1 MKHLL
6 RIMTWAVI
14 LCVGFSVN
22 TQAQKKKKEQKEKK
36 KIEWVMPELTGN
48 KDFDAYLLFCD
59 TLYNRITQYSD
70 SITFFHVQPIVERDE
85 NGKAIPTET
94 GDTIRRYIVDE
105 NGTPRSALGA
115 LLQVMDLAMT
125 GVNLTADFVN
135 MGAHTTAATAALPSL
150 GLKTVSYA
158 KYLKM
163 GPKIIGMGGAEVKEI
178 VQKCKEQLASIKVYR
193 ENHTQDGVLKNP
205 TMDLSQLNGLIQNEP
220 KDMTDDIRKDLAKAN
235 EEDAAKEE
243 TLKGKEETLKG
254 KEDLFNDIMSKI

>member
-6 RIMTWAVI
+6 RTMTWAVI

-48 KDFDAYLLFCD
+48 KDFDDYLLFCD

-70 SITFFHVQPIVERDE
+70 SITFFHLQPVVDRDA

-94 GDTIRRYIVDE
+94 GDTIRRYIADAD
-105 NGTPRSALGA
+105 GTLRSTISAAVQL
-115 LLQVMDLAMT
+115 MDLIVT
-125 GVNLTADFVN
+125 GVNLTADFVS

-150 GLKTVSYA
+150 GLKTISYA

-178 VQKCKEQLASIKVYR
+178 VQKYKEQLASIKAYKKS
-193 ENHTQDGVLKNP
+193 HSKDGVLKNP

-220 KDMTDDIRKDLAKAN
+220 KDMTDDIRKDLAKVNEADAAN
-235 EEDAAKEE
+235 EEI
-243 TLKGKEETLKG
+243 LKG
-254 KEDLFNDIMSKI
+254 KEDLFNDIMGEV